1 MTSAPAAQDVDLVR
15 SKLERSLKGSGTLDV
30 IKTQVRGYLLQ
41 EIKRQGLGSATPRA
55 EVSLEQRAADSLVL
69 DHLRASRYSY
79 TLSIFASESG
89 LTEDALPPREACSV
103 FELPEPC
110 VAPTPP
116 SPAGS
121 TGGTQLDG
129 QSALLSTLTG
139 LTESRLSPSRHA
151 VETTALTPPPA
162 EPPLEEKLRSLD
174 RALEARL
181 KEDSPSGTSQAALEE
196 QMLRVQRETDARAA
210 ATLNA
215 EVQRLRQVETVTIR
229 KQEQA
234 AARVAVEEA
243 AAEQQQWYERQQAR
257 LREAE
262 EAAIDSRR
270 AKEAALEASGL
281 ELRQQAMVE
290 RENVR
295 ARLAQQSAELEARG
309 RELAA
314 ERELMRQ
321 ERLLVEQAHAN
332 TEKARELAHKQ
343 AQDELLELRRQQ
355 QQEHAHTISQ
365 LESSQQELREERL
378 LVQQERERCQ
388 AQLANAGL
396 AREHLDEARNR
407 EIQREDQLAELS
419 SELRTVRAQL
429 ASGID
434 ESAELKARAL
444 SAEEA
449 LESAQARLSSLRS
462 RLAEAESNAHAR
474 EQQMRH
480 MLEASEGAAHEKAT
494 QLEEARRE
502 AESVRRMSERELR
515 HALETAAD
523 AEAKLA
529 VAEKS
534 RQAEHV
540 RATRAEQGVA
550 VLRSSLEQ
558 LRSVTAAGLGATD
571 TNRAVAIALGGASDA
586 LHQSTAGGRDRSG
599 VAPPPSSSAAFA
611 HEAAHAGHAGDVFT
625 HAFEESARRLREL
638 DQQKA
643 MLENKCR
650 AFLTGSGGATLRL
663 RSSVPP
669 AVPPPT
675 PPPTRARQAWC
686 GGRSRLGR
694 QRRLRRPK
702 QTPRWAQRSR
712 PRLRPKR
719 PPLGWPPRRKRGE
732 RRR

>member
-243 AAEQQQWYERQQAR
+243 AAVRRRSERAPSKRPQPLSTPSGAC
-257 LREAE
+257 
-262 EAAIDSRR
+262 SRAPR
-270 AKEAALEASGL
+270 S
-281 ELRQQAMVE
+281 E
-290 RENVR
+290 RY
-295 ARLAQQSAELEARG
+295 SA
-309 RELAA
+309 
-314 ERELMRQ
+314 
-321 ERLLVEQAHAN
+321 
-332 TEKARELAHKQ
+332 LAHW
-343 AQDELLELRRQQ
+343 
-355 QQEHAHTISQ
+355 
-365 LESSQQELREERL
+365 
-378 LVQQERERCQ
+378 
-388 AQLANAGL
+388 
-396 AREHLDEARNR
+396 
-407 EIQREDQLAELS
+407 
-419 SELRTVRAQL
+419 RAC
-429 ASGID
+429 AS
-434 ESAELKARAL
+434 
-444 SAEEA
+444 
-449 LESAQARLSSLRS
+449 
-462 RLAEAESNAHAR
+462 
-474 EQQMRH
+474 
-480 MLEASEGAAHEKAT
+480 
-494 QLEEARRE
+494 
-502 AESVRRMSERELR
+502 
-515 HALETAAD
+515 
-523 AEAKLA
+523 
-529 VAEKS
+529 
-534 RQAEHV
+534 
-540 RATRAEQGVA
+540 
-550 VLRSSLEQ
+550 
-558 LRSVTAAGLGATD
+558 
-571 TNRAVAIALGGASDA
+571 
-586 LHQSTAGGRDRSG
+586 
-599 VAPPPSSSAAFA
+599 
-611 HEAAHAGHAGDVFT
+611 
-625 HAFEESARRLREL
+625 
-638 DQQKA
+638 
-643 MLENKCR
+643 
-650 AFLTGSGGATLRL
+650 
-663 RSSVPP
+663 
-669 AVPPPT
+669 
-675 PPPTRARQAWC
+675 
-686 GGRSRLGR
+686 
-694 QRRLRRPK
+694 
-702 QTPRWAQRSR
+702 
-712 PRLRPKR
+712 
-719 PPLGWPPRRKRGE
+719 PPRRSRAKVRPAPTSTAIPAVALTGGPST
-732 RRR
+732 RSTLVGRSARPSHRQ